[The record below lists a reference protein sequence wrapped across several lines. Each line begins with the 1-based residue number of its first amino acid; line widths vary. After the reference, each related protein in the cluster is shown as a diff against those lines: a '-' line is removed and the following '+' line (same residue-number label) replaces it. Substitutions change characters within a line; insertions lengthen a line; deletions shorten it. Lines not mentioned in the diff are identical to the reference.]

1 MSNHDVMLVRAK
13 ITPAV
18 AVYQFMSEYADA
30 LVSAARLLGGD
41 QAAQRTSLLINE
53 VLQRAPL
60 CRHLR
65 AEFVDLHRLLSL
77 QAVDDLESIEAACLA
92 EIDPASPVVEEVC
105 LLSDGLFDH
114 LVALARAEYLDPVWR
129 PVLDAAA

>member
-1 MSNHDVMLVRAK
+1 MSNHDIMLVRAK
-13 ITPAV
+13 ITHAF
-18 AVYQFMSEYADA
+18 AVYQFMSEHAEA

-41 QAAQRTSLLINE
+41 MAAQRTDQLIDE
-53 VLQRAPL
+53 VSQGAPL

-77 QAVDDLESIEAACLA
+77 QAVDDLESIEAACFA